1 MSIIIALIST
11 RCGVV
16 ASDGRRFSSAFPDKQ
31 IPAEVELENFDKT
44 FSLLKGKV
52 IGAFAGLLEFSGRT
66 IREHIVET
74 ASAWL
79 DSSEDYE
86 SLANKIKHDMQEKLS
101 EIRDDEVGFIYRTL
115 DLLLVAGDRLA
126 GNNPKIFAIRFEP
139 RNDLII
145 ADGPEIV
152 ESSPRHIGQR
162 IRGVPEAR
170 EGAEKAL
177 ILKRNKKIDIEYL
190 EALAGRG
197 IKSGIYSSRSHPYGT
212 EQACGGSIFV
222 RRLGARD

>member
-16 ASDGRRFSSAFPDKQ
+16 ASDGRRFSSAVPDKG
-31 IPAEVELENFDKT
+31 IPAEVELDNFDKT
-44 FSLLKGKV
+44 FSLLEGKV

-74 ASAWL
+74 ASAWS

-86 SLANKIKHDMQEKLS
+86 SLVQKIKRDMQEKLFK
-101 EIRDDEVGFIYRTL
+101 IRDDEVGFIYRTL
-115 DLLLVAGDRLA
+115 DMLLVAGDRVA
-126 GNNPKIFAIRFEP
+126 GNNPKLFAIRFEP
-139 RNDLII
+139 RNGLII
-145 ADGPEIV
+145 ADGPETV

-170 EGAEKAL
+170 DGAEKAL
-177 ILKRNKKIDIEYL
+177 SLKRNKKIDIEYL
-190 EALAGRG
+190 EALVRRG
-197 IKSGIYSSRSHPYGT
+197 IKSGIFSAKSHPYGT
-212 EQACGGSIFV
+212 EQACGGSIFIQ
-222 RRLGARD
+222 RLGARD